1 MSGSI
6 LHCDG
11 NGVVGRALFASP
23 QFLKLWKQFEE
34 RLLELVSVLCRSKFY
49 LCDQSQKPLGVQV
62 RSCFL
67 KLIQAPF
74 QLVGNDVDP
83 ETGVTVLGCSTE
95 RQHGIYH
102 RIIPPSAAQDTLGH
116 NVAAGKLQLR

>member
-6 LHCDG
+6 LRCDG

-23 QFLKLWKQFEE
+23 QFLKLWKQLEE

-83 ETGVTVLGCSTE
+83 ETGVSSSE

-116 NVAAGKLQLR
+116 DVAAGKLQLR